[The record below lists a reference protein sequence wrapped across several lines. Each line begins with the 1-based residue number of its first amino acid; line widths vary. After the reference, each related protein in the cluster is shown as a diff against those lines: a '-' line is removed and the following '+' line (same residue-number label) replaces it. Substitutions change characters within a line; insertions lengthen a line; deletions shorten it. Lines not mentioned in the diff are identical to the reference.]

1 MNVFPLLER
10 LVRWHPDLVDASK
23 LDKVLSASESDKAAS
38 VLDAL
43 ADAQS
48 FAEPPP
54 ARIVGDKDIVPT
66 GWSSETLADATPVIK
81 VTDPSRFRDRL
92 FLATLPDLVR
102 EIQTARNVIL
112 DLRFERAPGIDDI
125 DPMLDF
131 IRRFTPGADIA
142 FRAHIGFASEDRPDT
157 GDYRSEWRQRR
168 MPGSGKVAI
177 AVVVNANTPPLLPL
191 VAAARD
197 GHLLLLTEDFVRR
210 VPSSDIFGL
219 PYTVVN
225 VAGQSYRIRTATS
238 PMALGQPTLMPV
250 GTSNLSISKRLRAA
264 TERTGVVSVRLPGA
278 AGIPQLPETARP
290 AAQLLRAQVVVAGL
304 HPHQSKPWRVVPM
317 DESVRDTDGM
327 RLTTSLRRVAVAL
340 SDGHAQVLYRPLV
353 GAGIVPAPVRLRVLD
368 GQLTIV
374 QRYGIPPID
383 AGIELG
389 DVIET
394 IDGIPW
400 SKVAKPLA
408 AELSFSTPW
417 AHMLY
422 VCNRILAGP
431 SGGLIRLGINRG
443 GKRFAVELA
452 RVMTVASDGR
462 VHERLGA
469 PARMLAGNV
478 GYLDLDNLTTAGV
491 AKALEVVG
499 ASGKWI
505 IDARG
510 QGNMV
515 AWDLAPQLATKRTV
529 AGVCVA
535 RVDIADV
542 GAFPEQQQR
551 RRELVIEPAKG
562 ARRRKVVVMVDERTQ
577 SQSEVSA
584 LFFKALGAILVGSR
598 TAGTIGDVT
607 DIQVH
612 PEVRLSFSGQDVLTP
627 QGVSLHGRGLD
638 IDVQIRE
645 TPAAVRSGR
654 DLPLEAALR
663 VLARS

>member
-1 MNVFPLLER
+1 MNVFPLIER
-10 LVRWHPDLVDASK
+10 LVRWHPDVVDTRK
-23 LDKVLSASESDKAAS
+23 LEAVLTAAAGDKSAA

-43 ADAQS
+43 GDTQS
-48 FAEPPP
+48 FLEPPA

-66 GWSSETLADATPVIK
+66 GWSSETLADGTPVIK
-81 VTDPSRFRDRL
+81 VTDPSRFHDGL
-92 FLATLPDLVR
+92 FLAALPQLVR
-102 EIQTARNVIL
+102 EIQTSRHVIL
-112 DLRFERAPGIDDI
+112 DLRFDRPPGRSDI
-125 DPMLDF
+125 DPLLDF
-131 IRRFTPGADIA
+131 LRRFTPGADIA

-168 MPGSGKVAI
+168 MPGAGNVAS
-177 AVVVNANTPPLLPL
+177 AVIVNANTPQLLPL

-197 GHLLLLTEDFVRR
+197 GNLLLLTDDLVRR
-210 VPSSDIFGL
+210 APSTDILGL
-219 PYTVVN
+219 PYTVVR
-225 VAGQSYRIRTATS
+225 VSGESYRIRTTAS
-238 PMALGQPTLMPV
+238 PLALAPPILIPV
-250 GTSNLSISKRLRAA
+250 GTTYTAVSQRLRNVGQ
-264 TERTGVVSVRLPGA
+264 RTAVEAVRLPGPPN
-278 AGIPQLPETARP
+278 IPQLPINSNV
-290 AAQLLRAQVVVAGL
+290 AAQLLRAQIVVAGM
-304 HPHQSKPWRVVPM
+304 HPHLSKPWSVVSLPS
-317 DESVRDTDGM
+317 DGRDTDGM
-327 RLTTSLRRVAVAL
+327 RLTTALRRVAVAL
-340 SDGHAQVLYRPLV
+340 ADGHAQVLYRPLSD
-353 GAGIVPAPVRLRVLD
+353 AGIIPAPVRLRVLD
-368 GQLTIV
+368 GHLTVV
-374 QRYGIPPID
+374 QRYGIPPLE

-394 IDGIPW
+394 INGQPW
-400 SKVAKPLA
+400 RKVGMQLA
-408 AELSFSTPW
+408 ADLSFSTPW

-443 GKRFAVELA
+443 GKRLSIELP

-469 PARMLAGNV
+469 PARMLNGTV
-478 GYLDLDNLTTAGV
+478 GYLDLDNLTQAGV

-499 ASGKWI
+499 HSGKWI

-529 AGVCVA
+529 AGVCVT

-542 GAFPEQQQR
+542 GALPETQQR

-562 ARRRKVVVMVDERTQ
+562 ARRRKVVVLVDERTQ
-577 SQSEVSA
+577 SQSELSA
-584 LFFKALGAILVGSR
+584 LFFKSVGALVVGSR
-598 TAGTIGDVT
+598 TAGTVGDVT
-607 DIQVH
+607 DIQAH
-612 PEVRLSFSGQDVLTP
+612 PEVRISFSGQDVLTP

-638 IDVQIRE
+638 IDVQVLE

-663 VLARS
+663 LLKG

>member
-23 LDKVLSASESDKAAS
+23 LNKVLSATESDKPAS

-54 ARIVGDKDIVPT
+54 ARIVGERDIVPT
-66 GWSSETLADATPVIK
+66 GWASETLADATPVIK
-81 VTDPSRFRDRL
+81 VSDPSRFRDRL
-92 FLATLPDLVR
+92 FLAALPELVR
-102 EIQTARNVIL
+102 EIQTTRHAIL
-112 DLRFERAPGIDDI
+112 DLRFERVPGIDDI
-125 DPMLDF
+125 DPLLNF
-131 IRRFTPGADIA
+131 IRRFTPGADIT

-168 MPGSGKVAI
+168 MPGYGNVAL
-177 AVVVNANTPPLLPL
+177 AVIVNTNTPQLLPL

-197 GHLLLLTEDFVRR
+197 GNLLLLTDDLVRR
-210 VPSSDIFGL
+210 VPSSDIYGL
-219 PYTVVN
+219 PYTVVK

-238 PMALGQPTLMPV
+238 PMALAQPTLMPV
-250 GTSNLSISKRLRAA
+250 GTSNLSISKRLRAV
-264 TERTGVVSVRLPGA
+264 TERTGVVPVRLPGGP
-278 AGIPQLPETARP
+278 GIPQLPDTASP
-290 AAQLLRAQVVVAGL
+290 SAQLLRAQIIVAGL
-304 HPHQSKPWRVVPM
+304 HPHQSKPWRTVPL
-317 DESVRDTDGM
+317 DASGRDTDGM
-327 RLTTSLRRVAVAL
+327 RMTTSIRQVAVAL
-340 SDGHAQVLYRPLV
+340 SDGHAQVLYRPLA

-394 IDGIPW
+394 INGVPW
-400 SKVAKPLA
+400 SKVAKSLA

-417 AHMLY
+417 AHVLY

-431 SGGLIRLGINRG
+431 SGGLIRLGINRK
-443 GKRFAVELA
+443 GKRIAIELA
-452 RVMTVASDGR
+452 RTMTLASDGR

-478 GYLDLDNLTTAGV
+478 GYLDLDNLTQAGV
-491 AKALEVVG
+491 AKALEVVE
-499 ASGKWI
+499 AAGKWI

-510 QGNMV
+510 HGNMV
-515 AWDLAPQLATKRTV
+515 AWDLAPQLAIKRTV
-529 AGVCVA
+529 AGVCVTK
-535 RVDIADV
+535 VDIADV
-542 GAFPEQQQR
+542 GALPEQQYR

-562 ARRRKVVVMVDERTQ
+562 ARRRKVVVLVDERTQ
-577 SQSEVSA
+577 SQSEISA
-584 LFFKALGAILVGSR
+584 LFFKALGGILVGSR
-598 TAGTIGDVT
+598 TAGTVGDVT

-612 PEVRLSFSGQDVLTP
+612 PEVRLSFSGQDVLTN

-638 IDVQIRE
+638 IDVQVRE

-663 VLARS
+663 ILSKS